1 MIGREDLFQ
10 AIGELSEERLE
21 QSEQVE
27 VRQSKNR
34 IIWVRY
40 AGIVA
45 AACLIL
51 VIGIAVPTIVNKGRG
66 SFDSAMSEGA
76 MGQSDGKGK
85 GLLETSGV
93 YTNEAAPEGDDYMD
107 DAAPAADD
115 AMYNGDVD
123 SEEALESQYNT
134 NSVPTGDND
143 TVYDRVGTDQEFR
156 FLIRSDGSDTQLQSA
171 VTESVD
177 AYAVYEAIPDVERKR
192 MGYAEDKDLTD
203 EDLGSYLGVTGYPE
217 SNEDAPED
225 IAGYKVYS
233 TAKAPEDMTYV
244 IVDLNGTY
252 KLCYKVG
259 E

>member
-21 QSEQVE
+21 QSEQAE

-40 AGIVA
+40 AGIAA

-66 SFDSAMSEGA
+66 GFDSAMSESATGQGA
-76 MGQSDGKGK
+76 GKD
-85 GLLETSGV
+85 LLENAGA
-93 YTNEAAPEGDDYMD
+93 YTNEVAPAGDGYMD
-107 DAAPAADD
+107 DAVPSADD
-115 AMYNGDVD
+115 AVYNGDD
-123 SEEALESQYNT
+123 DYEESLESNYST
-134 NSVPTGDND
+134 NQVPTGDND
-143 TVYDRVGTDQEFR
+143 TVYDRVGTDEELR
-156 FLIRSDGSDTQLQSA
+156 FLIRSDGSDTQSQSA
-171 VTESVD
+171 VTESSDVS
-177 AYAVYEAIPDVERKR
+177 AVYEAIPDAERKR

-217 SNEDAPED
+217 SNEDVPED

-233 TAKAPEDMTYV
+233 TAKAPSDRTYV
-244 IVDLNGTY
+244 IVDLNGSY
-252 KLCYKVG
+252 KLCYRIG